1 MTLYLQ
7 ALKRFQDLLEEA
19 KQLSLREPLAMALAT
34 ADEQGRPSV
43 RTIYL
48 GGVDERGLVFFTN
61 CHSRKAQQL
70 AANPHA
76 AVCFFW
82 PLLGQQ
88 VQVEGT
94 VEPVSEEEA
103 DACWATRDH
112 HSRLAAWAS
121 QQSEPLDSQETLKRR
136 LEEYRQQFDLQPIP
150 RPSYWC
156 GYRLVPERIEFWK
169 TGWGYLHEREC
180 YQKSGDKWTMT
191 LLNP

>member
-1 MTLYLQ
+1 MSLYLQ

-19 KQLSLREPLAMALAT
+19 KKLSLHEPLAMALAT
-34 ADEQGRPSV
+34 ADETGQPSV
-43 RTIYL
+43 RTVYL
-48 GGVDERGLVFFTN
+48 GGVDERGLVFFTSR
-61 CHSRKAQQL
+61 HSRKGRQL

-82 PLLGQQ
+82 QLLGQQ

-103 DACWATRDH
+103 DTYWSTRDRY
-112 HSRLAAWAS
+112 SRLAAWVS
-121 QQSEPLDSQETLKRR
+121 RQSEPLDSPQTLEHR
-136 LEEYRQQFDLQPIP
+136 LKEYRQQFDFEPIP
-150 RPSYWC
+150 CPPYWC

-180 YQKSGDKWTMT
+180 YQKSGNEWTVT